1 MHQVE
6 VDIVYTQ
13 GLERGVDS
21 LLDAAMPGVVELGG
35 DPDLLARN
43 PRVPN
48 TLAYLRLVA
57 ICKSTVDSPFSSPEA
72 KHMLQEALT
81 CRCGGIPRAVH
92 S

>member
-21 LLDAAMPGVVELGG
+21 LLDAVMPGVVELGG

-43 PRVPN
+43 TRVPN

-57 ICKSTVDSPFSSPEA
+57 VRKSTVDSPSAHLRPNTASGST
-72 KHMLQEALT
+72 HVSMW
-81 CRCGGIPRAVH
+81 R
-92 S
+92 